1 MPGKAYMRSIRKTAI
16 VIVIVAAILS
26 LIVAIL
32 ASPLALQHLA
42 GQRFDWAR
50 LSNVGQSYG
59 AASAILSTLA
69 IIGVAFT
76 LIVQARES
84 KESRNYSIREMHTN
98 LMRIGMTDGKLL
110 EAWGDLRVPD
120 ELDRDVAIYANLIVN
135 YLVSLYE
142 TRTASLEEIRRH
154 VESIFDGATGRE
166 YWKANRDTWLVFYRG
181 RSKKVADMIEAE
193 YRRSVASGPPVR
205 PLPTVRDSQKSRRS
219 RRLLRPQL
227 PSAGRWH

>member
-16 VIVIVAAILS
+16 AIVIIAAVLG

-32 ASPLALQHLA
+32 ASPLALQQLA
-42 GQRFDWAR
+42 GRRFNWAH

-59 AASAILSTLA
+59 AASAILSALA
-69 IIGVAFT
+69 IIGVA
-76 LIVQARES
+76 LALRVQVRES

-98 LMRIGMTDGKLL
+98 LMRIGMTDDKLL
-110 EAWGDLRVPD
+110 EAWGDLHVPD
-120 ELDRDVAIYANLIVN
+120 GLDLDVAIYANLIVN

-181 RSKKVADMIEAE
+181 RSKKVANMIEAE
-193 YRRSVASGPPVR
+193 YRRSVANGPPGR
-205 PLPTVRDSQKSRRS
+205 PLPTTPDSQTSSRS
-219 RRLLRPQL
+219 RRLPRPRLRSVCRRQ
-227 PSAGRWH
+227 